1 MTGTNASRT
10 NASRTNASG
19 TAASGTAAPESQPGG
34 NWYSNPSALDHRS
47 VSAPVHV
54 LDFHL
59 RLPGYAPTPLRD
71 CPELAAE
78 LGVGRVFVKE
88 EAERFGLPAFKMVG
102 ASWAVCRALAATT
115 SEPDRLWTFDE
126 LRDQLDGSVRLVCA
140 TDGNH
145 GRAVAHTA
153 ALLGLEAQVFVPASI
168 GQRAKDGIVS
178 EGAQLCEFDAPY
190 DDVVRK
196 AADAAAA
203 DPHALLV
210 QDTAWTGYEQ
220 IPGWIVQGYSTIFRE
235 IDAQLRDAGA
245 GGPDVVVTP
254 CGVGSLIQAT
264 VAHYRGGDRGAE
276 VSRPSLLSVE
286 PEESACLLESLRAG
300 HPVAVRTGYTRMAGL
315 NCGIVSSIAWPVLQ
329 GGVDAAVTITEEQ
342 DLQAVTELQR
352 LGLDSGPCGAA
363 SLAGLRVAAGN
374 AALRQAMGISASSV
388 VVLLSTE
395 SLAANPVS

>member
-1 MTGTNASRT
+1 MTGTPAF
-10 NASRTNASG
+10 G
-19 TAASGTAAPESQPGG
+19 TASSSTGPTESRRRGD
-34 NWYSNPSALDHRS
+34 WYSNPSARDFPS
-47 VSAPVHV
+47 VSAPGHV

-126 LRDQLDGSVRLVCA
+126 LRKQLDGGVRLVCA

-153 ALLGLEAQVFVPASI
+153 ALLGLKARVFVPASI

-178 EGAQLCEFDAPY
+178 EGAQLTEVDEPY
-190 DDVVRK
+190 DNVVRK
-196 AADAAAA
+196 AARAAAA
-203 DPHALLV
+203 DPQALLV
-210 QDTAWTGYEQ
+210 QDTAWAGYEQ

-235 IDAQLRDAGA
+235 IDAQLRDARASGA
-245 GGPDVVVTP
+245 DVVVTP

-264 VAHYRGGDRGAE
+264 VAHYRGEGRGAG
-276 VSRPSLLSVE
+276 VASPSLLSVE

-300 HPVAVRTGYTRMAGL
+300 RPVSVRTGPTRMAGL
-315 NCGIVSSIAWPVLQ
+315 NCGTVSSIAWPVLQ
-329 GGVDAAVTITEEQ
+329 GGVDAAVTITEDQ
-342 DLQAVTELQR
+342 DLQAVRELAR

-363 SLAGLRVAAGN
+363 SLAGIKVVAEN
-374 AALRQAMGISASSV
+374 AALRQAMGISAASV